1 MATMNIVHDSNA
13 QFNPPSLSELLEPYA
28 PGYVLV
34 YAPGE
39 LKPTPIL
46 DDAGKR
52 TGRWTKTAAA
62 GKEPIRG
69 EWQRNPQT
77 YKQAAARARRGG
89 NVGLMGGA
97 GNLVI
102 LDLDADRDGKLAKWP
117 ELATTVEVY
126 RDTGPDR
133 GKFIVHIDGPLPPSV
148 KNHTVGLEILST
160 GTQGVIYGRHQS
172 GARILH
178 RGDAILTTT
187 ATRVMQF
194 WVDCGC
200 ELPDDKRADA
210 GPPDAEAVAR
220 SIEVADAVML
230 AAGRTGDGWQPY
242 GGEGRK
248 INLDACPF
256 NPADNPHPED
266 GRSVILIG
274 ADGHIGATCPHARCK
289 ERIAASGK
297 SGWGLLKELAG
308 VEDAQDVDPNIA
320 PALMDVIRH
329 LDPEDWVIG
338 VTGATWRNTT
348 AAALAV
354 VKIAQLAGK
363 YTDLSLGVRRV
374 AEKSGLSKSV
384 AARALKNL
392 AGWFILPVAT
402 DDDGAGDNDPTLAR
416 RWNVSSD
423 MLNAAAEA
431 CFKMGHVVTFVGEKP
446 YVSQFE
452 TSSLR
457 PDYMATAAF
466 IMRKKPMTESELA
479 AKIADR
485 EDEIALVRAT
495 REAMEM
501 AGDERELPAY
511 PRPVQRRRYIRQLRA
526 TVASPGPGV
535 LVIMDMIDALGP
547 MNRRA
552 LAEAAHMSRTSC
564 WRAIRDGI
572 DAGCLDMV
580 DGYICLADGW
590 EAHIA
595 DETPRMPTAGVMLE
609 RRIDTFGARIA
620 YLEWKMR
627 TATEKE
633 DRDKLERLIAKV
645 TTKRQKLIAELTG
658 RVVTQDVAG
667 ARLTNVRYPGA
678 RLTTVADNGRTLDAR
693 PPHKKMT
700 PDQYRAKQLARALA
714 AEASAKWGQYND
726 ARTAEQGGGWF
737 ASMTEEDVWMD
748 FAHFVAQGNGA
759 TV

>member
-210 GPPDAEAVAR
+210 GPPDAEAVKR

-230 AAGRTGDGWQPY
+230 AAGRTGDG
-242 GGEGRK
+242 GEHVAGIGRALGGAIIVSAAFALVVGEGVVR
-248 INLDACPF
+248 
-256 NPADNPHPED
+256 
-266 GRSVILIG
+266 
-274 ADGHIGATCPHARCK
+274 HAAR
-289 ERIAASGK
+289 
-297 SGWGLLKELAG
+297 GLLTRAHDLFVGPTRAGLAMSPMMG
-308 VEDAQDVDPNIA
+308 RHNVRNALGSIA
-320 PALMDVIRH
+320 LLSEGLGQSATALMR
-329 LDPEDWVIG
+329 LLTGFQG
-338 VTGATWRNTT
+338 VKRRQDLRGTARGVRVYDDFAHHPTAIATTIDGLRRAVGSARILAVLEPRSNTMKLGAMKDRLVASLEGAERSYCY
-348 AAALAV
+348 AANLGWDAAGALAPLGPRASV
-354 VKIAQLAGK
+354 HE
-363 YTDLSLGVRRV
+363 DLDDL
-374 AEKSGLSKSV
+374 V
-384 AARALKNL
+384 AA
-392 AGWFILPVAT
+392 
-402 DDDGAGDNDPTLAR
+402 
-416 RWNVSSD
+416 
-423 MLNAAAEA
+423 
-431 CFKMGHVVTFVGEKP
+431 VV
-446 YVSQFE
+446 
-452 TSSLR
+452 R
-457 PDYMATAAF
+457 
-466 IMRKKPMTESELA
+466 
-479 AKIADR
+479 
-485 EDEIALVRAT
+485 
-495 REAMEM
+495 
-501 AGDERELPAY
+501 
-511 PRPVQRRRYIRQLRA
+511 
-526 TVASPGPGV
+526 
-535 LVIMDMIDALGP
+535 
-547 MNRRA
+547 
-552 LAEAAHMSRTSC
+552 
-564 WRAIRDGI
+564 
-572 DAGCLDMV
+572 
-580 DGYICLADGW
+580 
-590 EAHIA
+590 
-595 DETPRMPTAGVMLE
+595 
-609 RRIDTFGARIA
+609 
-620 YLEWKMR
+620 
-627 TATEKE
+627 
-633 DRDKLERLIAKV
+633 
-645 TTKRQKLIAELTG
+645 
-658 RVVTQDVAG
+658 
-667 ARLTNVRYPGA
+667 
-678 RLTTVADNGRTLDAR
+678 DAR
-693 PPHKKMT
+693 PGDHVLVMSNGGFGGVHGKLLGAL
-700 PDQYRAKQLARALA
+700 QARGGTVPVRK
-714 AEASAKWGQYND
+714 ASG
-726 ARTAEQGGGWF
+726 
-737 ASMTEEDVWMD
+737 
-748 FAHFVAQGNGA
+748 
-759 TV
+759 